1 MKHKSPLM
9 SKMTVLVLALAVVF
23 TYSVMPMSQAYA
35 ASAKKPA
42 KVTLSSAKAVST
54 SSVKLT
60 WKKAKNAKK
69 YQIYASKKKTKGF
82 KLVAT
87 VKSSKRTFT
96 VSKLSKKS
104 TKHFKS
110 NTKYYFKVRA
120 INGKK
125 KGKFS
130 KVKSATTLKKP
141 SETKATIGEA
151 KTATMTTYI
160 DMSKYDAGKVVKVWV
175 PIPQDDEYQKVTDV
189 TFNAPGASQAKITT
203 ESKNGNKM
211 LYLEWAKG
219 VDPSARKASLTFTG
233 TRYEVSRPNL
243 KNNSKVYITA
253 EAKKYINKESEYV
266 KVKDPVVQKYAL
278 EATKG
283 KTTTLG
289 KAKAIYNWTI
299 ANLERIDN
307 GETLVNAKGEK
318 KTFKVEGCGYGDTVK
333 ILTDLETFG
342 RAGGHCTDIN
352 STFVALCRA
361 AGIPARE
368 VFGIRMNED
377 ATGGQHCWAEFYL
390 PGTGWVYADP
400 ADVLKAIRPGS
411 GASVDEIKAAKA
423 SDLAKEKTAY
433 FWGGVDNNRIAIS
446 RGRDITFN
454 PPQAWG
460 KCNTFGYPAA
470 EVDGKRLD
478 DFTNAKEFVYKIY
491 CIDYAN
497 IDKDSDTWTGL
508 GIDYDDIDL
517 ANDFVLD
524 VRPEGAYADGHIV
537 ASESFPVPA
546 DFAAVDKAGLKAA
559 YDKAEGKRVVIVCV
573 KGRTLAGNAMQ
584 ALKEEG
590 AFMPDVTYLKGGATG
605 LAETNKSALGIK
617 YEDIDRG
624 NDFILDVRPA
634 AQKEARPVDSDAEVD
649 VMTNDDAANASQ
661 LKAAYDK
668 AAGKRIVIV
677 CIKGVGIAK
686 KTTIAYQNLGVDM
699 SKVTYLIGGATGLA
713 DDQLVPEN

>member
-1 MKHKSPLM
+1 MTGRSSLM
-9 SKMTVLVLALAVVF
+9 SKVLIFILAIAVVF
-23 TYSVMPMSQAYA
+23 AYSVMPVSQAYA

-42 KVTLSSAKAVST
+42 KVKISSAKAITS

-69 YQIYASKKKTKGF
+69 YEVYASKYAKKNF
-82 KLVAT
+82 KKVAT
-87 VKSSKRTFT
+87 VKSSKKTYT
-96 VSKLSKKS
+96 VKKLNKKAL
-104 TKHFKS
+104 KA

-130 KVKSATTLKKP
+130 KVKSAKTLKIAEK
-141 SETKATIGEA
+141 KVTIGES

-160 DMSKYDAGKVVKVWV
+160 DMRKYPEGKVVKVWV
-175 PIPQDDEYQKVTDV
+175 PVPKSDEFQTIKGVSYS
-189 TFNAPGASQAKITT
+189 APTATVKKITT
-203 ESKNGNKM
+203 EKVNGNKM
-211 LYLEWAKG
+211 LYLEWGKDVAPA
-219 VDPSARKASLTFTG
+219 DRKATLTFTG
-233 TRYEVSRPNL
+233 TRKEVSRSGL
-243 KNNSKVYITA
+243 KNDPKSYFSA

-266 KVKDPVVQKYAL
+266 KVKDPIVQKYAA

-283 KTTTLG
+283 KITTLG
-289 KAKAIYNWTI
+289 KAKAIYKWTI

-307 GETLVNAKGEK
+307 GETLINEKGKK
-318 KTFKVEGCGYGDTVK
+318 KTFVVEGCGYGDTVQ
-333 ILTDLETFG
+333 ILNDLKKFG

-368 VFGIRMNED
+368 MFGIRMNGD

-400 ADVLKAIRPGS
+400 ADVLKAIRPGA
-411 GASVDEIKAAKA
+411 GASVDEIKKAKA
-423 SDLAKEKTAY
+423 SALAKERTKY
-433 FWGGVDNNRIAIS
+433 FWGGVDNNRIVIS
-446 RGRDITFN
+446 KGRDITFN
-454 PPQAWG
+454 PAQSWG

-470 EVDGKRLD
+470 EVDGKRLA
-478 DFTNAKEFVYKIY
+478 DFTNSKEFVYKIY
-491 CIDYAN
+491 CHDYAAL
-497 IDKDSDTWTGL
+497 DKESDDWKNL
-508 GIDYDDIDL
+508 GIEYADLDL
-517 ANDFVLD
+517 ANDYIID
-524 VRPEGAYADGHIV
+524 VRPADMYAEGHIV
-537 ASESFPVPA
+537 ASSSFPVPA
-546 DFAAVDKAGLKAA
+546 DYSAVNEAGLKAE

-573 KGRTLAGNAMQ
+573 SGRKLAGNAMQ
-584 ALKEEG
+584 ALKESG
-590 AFMPDVTYLKGGATG
+590 AFMPDVTYLIGGATG
-605 LAETNKSALGIK
+605 LESTAPAALGIK
-617 YEDIDRG
+617 FEAVNRA

-634 AQKEARPVDSDAEVD
+634 AEKEKRPVDCDAEVD
-649 VMTNDDAANASQ
+649 VLNNSDDANATQ

-699 SKVTYLIGGATGLA
+699 SKVTYLIGGASGLA
-713 DDQLVPEN
+713 DDQLKPAA